1 MMFKIFLNLLWSF
14 TLLTILTVHVNAQD
28 DKYFS
33 KLYIGG
39 ETGYID
45 IGPNS
50 GFALGGFIGGRYQT
64 DSNLVLGVELDINGT
79 VGEDN
84 NIGLASFLGTI
95 GIVTGVEKRNLCYV
109 GGGYEEAFGL
119 DSSVQFFGGDDGYS
133 IVGGYERALND
144 HIALRLQ
151 AKYISFGDNNQN
163 ENSNDGVSVLAG
175 VSFNF

>member
-1 MMFKIFLNLLWSF
+1 MFKSLTSLIGLLFLATF
-14 TLLTILTVHVNAQD
+14 ATTQVNAQD

-45 IGPNS
+45 IGTNN

-64 DSNLVLGVELDINGT
+64 DSNLVLGLELDINGT

-95 GIVTGVEKRNLCYV
+95 GIATGKEKRNLFYV
-109 GGGYEEAFGL
+109 GGGYEGAFGL
-119 DSSVQFFGGDDGYS
+119 DDSAELFGGDDGYS
-133 IVGGYERALND
+133 IVGGYERALSD

-151 AKYISFGDNNQN
+151 AKYISFGDSNQGD
-163 ENSNDGVSVLAG
+163 SSSDGVSVLAG